1 MHVLIATAGA
11 LPPAPVADFLE
22 RVWRPGFK
30 ASVVTAIQVPREFL
44 DELAE
49 EAAEWSPLYPDD
61 ADDRSDDAEAVARY
75 VTERGHKLAEPVVA
89 ALTARN
95 IPTQPIFVDGSD
107 AADAIVATAET
118 IGASLIVMGAT
129 KRLFDEASWDSI
141 SARVVERARIP
152 TLVVPGAR
160 ADGETDE

>member
-22 RVWRPGFK
+22 RIWRPGFK
-30 ASVVTAIQVPREFL
+30 ASVVTAIQVPRDFL

-49 EAAEWSPLYPDD
+49 EAGEWSPLYPDD
-61 ADDRSDDAEAVARY
+61 DSPRSHDSEAVAAY
-75 VTERGHKLAEPVVA
+75 VTERGHRLAEPVLA
-89 ALTARN
+89 ALAARS
-95 IPTQPIFVDGSD
+95 IPAQPIFVDGND
-107 AADAIVATAET
+107 AADAIVATADT

-141 SARVVERARIP
+141 SARVVERAAIP

-160 ADGETDE
+160 SDADD